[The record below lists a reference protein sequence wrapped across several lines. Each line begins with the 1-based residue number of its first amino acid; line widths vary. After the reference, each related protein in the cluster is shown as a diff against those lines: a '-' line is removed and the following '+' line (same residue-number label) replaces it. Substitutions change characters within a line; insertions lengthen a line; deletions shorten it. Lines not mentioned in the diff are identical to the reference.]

1 MRFYHFIFLLA
12 YIATTIQI
20 VVSNNKIDGS
30 LYPSYYS
37 DTTKIKNE
45 QIKSPENEYLPFG
58 IITEKEASTKITE
71 HFAGFVK
78 KKVASAGDVIN
89 HNIYKKYYQTQSF
102 FVYGKCNISKKHF
115 LKLKTLL
122 I

>member
-1 MRFYHFIFLLA
+1 MRFYHFILFLA
-12 YIATTIQI
+12 YIATTVQI
-20 VVSNNKIDGS
+20 VVTNNKIDGS
-30 LYPSYYS
+30 LYSSYYS

-58 IITEKEASTKITE
+58 VITEKEASINVTE

-78 KKVASAGDVIN
+78 KKVNSSVDVIFDK
-89 HNIYKKYYQTQSF
+89 IYKKYYQTQSF
-102 FVYGKCNISKKHF
+102 FVCGKCNISKKHF